1 MRTIEGVGLI
11 LFDQD
16 GRILMFSMH
25 EVKTN
30 HSEVTGV
37 LSVPIETIKDGE
49 SIDSAL
55 VRLIVD
61 RVGSGRV
68 QVPPT
73 PYKVFTRKLGDA
85 ITEKISLFISK
96 CDLSFD
102 ARLSV
107 QDMKFYGWMA
117 PQAIMNL
124 SAERIR
130 PGIEP
135 IIGSCFAC

>member
-16 GRILMFSMH
+16 GRILMFS
-25 EVKTN
+25 T
-30 HSEVTGV
+30 SEVTTDHSQVAGM
-37 LSVPIETIKDGE
+37 LSVPIEPIADGE
-49 SIDSAL
+49 SIETAL
-55 VRLIVD
+55 VRLIVE
-61 RVGSGRV
+61 RVGCGKV
-68 QVPPT
+68 KVPPT
-73 PYKVFTRKLGDA
+73 PYRVFTRKLSDA
-85 ITEKISLFISK
+85 VTEKISLFTSK
-96 CDLSFD
+96 CDMSFV
-102 ARLSV
+102 AEPRV
-107 QDMKFYGWMA
+107 QDIKFYGWMP